1 MKMQFQKHD
10 QFFVNPE
17 RPEPGLTATSAS
29 FLAALASQETNRL
42 EQIVKSSTFYDVYIE
57 LLSGSAQPR
66 LVQKG
71 KDEAFLNEL
80 PATAARIGELR
91 GFMAYVHEAVKE
103 RDRRVAYLAN
113 LSFEDWLEL
122 PENGQKKA
130 LVNAKSEMKRPEAP
144 KKVEEVDTDW
154 AKTQLSVKDLAHFLL
169 LEAKA
174 STLGVYIHPE
184 GVLSEAKDDLAQ
196 KAVKP
201 VGSTGSGRETTI
213 QTYRPSVAP
222 ERVYDNYN
230 RLQQSH
236 RTWEAELNTLKAKI
250 EIMAKNEN
258 LERNRRYREQ
268 LLDYEKELSAFQV
281 QADRHNS
288 LVKQIQTEY
297 SDWIL
302 QQTEVLRN
310 LKIVVPHE
318 LQSTYDY
325 LAGLG
330 RGQ

>member
-1 MKMQFQKHD
+1 MTTEFKKHD

-17 RPEPGLTATSAS
+17 RPEAGLTATSAS
-29 FLAALASQETNRL
+29 FLAALASQEVNRL
-42 EQIVKSSTFYDVYIE
+42 EQIVKSSTFYDVYME
-57 LLSGSAQPR
+57 LLSGSAKPL

-71 KDEAFLNEL
+71 KDEGFLNEL
-80 PATAARIGELR
+80 LATACRIGELR

-103 RDRRVAYLAN
+103 RDRRADYVEN
-113 LSFEDWLEL
+113 LSFDDWLEL
-122 PENGQKKA
+122 PENRQKKD
-130 LVNAKSEMKRPEAP
+130 LVNAKPAMPRPEAP
-144 KKVEEVDTDW
+144 QKVHEVDTDW

-174 STLGVYIHPE
+174 STLGVYIHPN
-184 GVLSEAKDDLAQ
+184 GVLSQAKDDLAQ

-201 VGSTGSGRETTI
+201 VGSTGTGRETTI

-222 ERVYDNYN
+222 ERVYENYN

-236 RTWEAELNTLKAKI
+236 RAWEAELNTLKAKI

-258 LERNRRYREQ
+258 LERNRRYREK
-268 LLDYEKELSAFQV
+268 LLDYERQLSAFQV
-281 QADRHNS
+281 EADRHNS
-288 LVKQIQTEY
+288 QVKQIQMDY
-297 SDWIL
+297 SDWVL
-302 QQTEVLRN
+302 KQTEVVRN

-330 RGQ
+330 R